1 LASQPL
7 GARGFFI
14 SSALTFPAS
23 PSHVPA
29 LKIAVLGAGAVAGL
43 ALAQALEHSLAS
55 SPCQLHWQFAQS
67 AQDSAGAQLRWL
79 LAWDEGA
86 FEGQKADEAIAA
98 LQAHQALR
106 QSLHA
111 LGLAYQV
118 LRGPPPAQQ
127 MQALQTLLPWLPE
140 LAGVLPQTGVESR
153 RPGWRCSDC
162 SDPGCEHRSFT
173 ELLAQRAQP

>member
-1 LASQPL
+1 M
-7 GARGFFI
+7 
-14 SSALTFPAS
+14 SAAVTFPAS
-23 PSHVPA
+23 TSRIPA
-29 LKIAVLGAGAVAGL
+29 LKIAVLGAGEATAL
-43 ALAQALEHSLAS
+43 ALAQAVEQSLAS
-55 SPCQLHWQFAQS
+55 SPCQLHWQFAPS
-67 AQDSAGAQLRWL
+67 AQDSSHAQLRWL

-86 FEGQKADEAIAA
+86 FEGQEPAAAIAA

-162 SDPGCEHRSFT
+162 SDPVCEHRSFT
-173 ELLAQRAQP
+173 ELLAQRALP

>member
-1 LASQPL
+1 M
-7 GARGFFI
+7 
-14 SSALTFPAS
+14 SAAVTFPAS
-23 PSHVPA
+23 PSRMPA
-29 LKIAVLGAGAVAGL
+29 LNIAVLGAGEATGL
-43 ALAQALEHSLAS
+43 ALAQAVEQSLAS

-67 AQDSAGAQLRWL
+67 AQDSADAQLRWL
-79 LAWDEGA
+79 MAWDEGA
-86 FEGQKADEAIAA
+86 FEGQEPAAAIAA

-118 LRGPPPAQQ
+118 LRGTPPTQLA
-127 MQALQTLLPWLPE
+127 QALHTLLPWLPE

>member
-1 LASQPL
+1 M
-7 GARGFFI
+7 
-14 SSALTFPAS
+14 SAAVTFPAS
-23 PSHVPA
+23 TSRIPA
-29 LKIAVLGAGAVAGL
+29 LKIAVLGAGEATAL
-43 ALAQALEHSLAS
+43 ALAQAVEQSLAS

-67 AQDSAGAQLRWL
+67 AQDSADAQLRWL
-79 LAWDEGA
+79 MAWDEDA
-86 FEGQKADEAIAA
+86 FEGQEPAAAIAA

-118 LRGPPPAQQ
+118 LRGTPPAQQ

-140 LAGVLPQTGVESR
+140 LAGVLQTGVESR

-162 SDPGCEHRSFT
+162 SDPACEHRSFT

>member
-1 LASQPL
+1 M
-7 GARGFFI
+7 
-14 SSALTFPAS
+14 SAAVTFPAS
-23 PSHVPA
+23 TSRIPA
-29 LKIAVLGAGAVAGL
+29 LKIAVLGAGEATAL
-43 ALAQALEHSLAS
+43 ALAQAVEQSLAS

-67 AQDSAGAQLRWL
+67 AQDSADAQLRWL
-79 LAWDEGA
+79 MAWDEDA
-86 FEGQKADEAIAA
+86 FEGQEPAAAIAA

-118 LRGPPPAQQ
+118 LRGTPPAQQ

-162 SDPGCEHRSFT
+162 SDPACEHRSFT